1 MSRYFSPR
9 IFSLIFGCAYTLAV
23 IYNLPLFYYFPAV
36 KHFSLHDLPLETFG
50 PGMSWFGWIATA
62 ALAAILAAVMFPLI
76 LPKRWIDQMPSGVF
90 WLVPLAMLIGG
101 LFREQDWLLK

>member
-1 MSRYFSPR
+1 MSSYFSLR
-9 IFSLIFGCAYTLAV
+9 IFSLIFGGVYTLAV

-36 KHFSLHDLPLETFG
+36 KQFSLHDLPLESFG

-62 ALAAILAAVMFPLI
+62 ALSAVIAAVVFPPL
-76 LPKRWIDQMPSGVF
+76 LPKRWMDQLPLGVF

-101 LFREQDWLLK
+101 FFREQDWLLK

>member
-1 MSRYFSPR
+1 MSSYFSLR
-9 IFSLIFGCAYTLAV
+9 IFSLMFGGVYTLAV

-62 ALAAILAAVMFPLI
+62 ALGATFAAVLFPRF
-76 LPKRWIDQMPSGVF
+76 LPKRWIDQVPPGVF

-101 LFREQDWLLK
+101 FFREQEWLLK